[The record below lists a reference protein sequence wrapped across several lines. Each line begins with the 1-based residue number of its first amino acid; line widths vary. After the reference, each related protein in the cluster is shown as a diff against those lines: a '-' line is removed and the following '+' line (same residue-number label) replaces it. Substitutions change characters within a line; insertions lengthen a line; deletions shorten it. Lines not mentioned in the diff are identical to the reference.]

1 ETVARIRQDAERL
14 GYWEDTHL
22 WITSDHGHSRV
33 RSHDDLALAV
43 SDLGYRVMSHPWIL
57 RVAPEVAVMVSGNA
71 MAHLYLELGRR
82 SRPFW
87 PALRSRWAGL
97 VHEMVE
103 RPSVDLVLLPH
114 SEGVCEVRSR
124 ERGSA
129 FVLLDS
135 AGFGYRRQTGDP
147 LGLGVDL
154 RGLGPREAYDV

>member
-1 ETVARIRQDAERL
+1 VFAALTGVDKASHAEGHDSPLVREAIGVVDETVARIRQDAERL

-97 VHEMVE
+97 AHEMV
-103 RPSVDLVLLPH
+103 
-114 SEGVCEVRSR
+114 
-124 ERGSA
+124 
-129 FVLLDS
+129 
-135 AGFGYRRQTGDP
+135 
-147 LGLGVDL
+147 
-154 RGLGPREAYDV
+154 